1 MSVEMDPSHI
11 TSRTVVVLLEH
22 RSGGVASLDSSLKHA
37 ADVVLETLGLDPKRS
52 VLLRAGAASDGGDE
66 SQQQQQQQ
74 QQHEADEHE
83 VVAATAMAYLVAG
96 AKLSLRVAVEQLTTV
111 LGSDRVQRM
120 GDGFKRQLM
129 AIETHVSRRP
139 PSHDFF
145 APPTPTANVE
155 AVASAPAPTQSG
167 PATVPSAHFHS
178 LCLAPGAHC
187 RGDTH

>member
-1 MSVEMDPSHI
+1 MSIEMDNGSPSHI
-11 TSRTVVVLLEH
+11 TSRTVVVLEH
-22 RSGGVASLDSSLKHA
+22 RSGDVASLGSSLKHA
-37 ADVVLETLGLDPKRS
+37 ADVVHETLGLDPKRS

-66 SQQQQQQQ
+66 SEQQQ
-74 QQHEADEHE
+74 QQHEAEEHE

-120 GDGFKRQLM
+120 GDSFKRQLM

-145 APPTPTANVE
+145 APPSPTANVE

-167 PATVPSAHFHS
+167 PATVPSTHFHS

>member
-11 TSRTVVVLLEH
+11 TSRTVVVLPEH

-66 SQQQQQQQ
+66 SQQQQQ

-155 AVASAPAPTQSG
+155 AAASAPAPTQSG